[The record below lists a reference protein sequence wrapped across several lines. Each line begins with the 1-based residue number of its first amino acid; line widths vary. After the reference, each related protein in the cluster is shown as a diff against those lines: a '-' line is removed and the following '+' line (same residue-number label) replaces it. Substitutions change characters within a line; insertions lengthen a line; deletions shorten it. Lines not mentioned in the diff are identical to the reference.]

1 VTWRLRGASRPLRI
15 AAAGVA
21 LLAVLAGCTGVG
33 ASPDRGNDT
42 RYIAGNGTI
51 GTVAVGDRKPAP
63 NVSGTTLEGEPLDL
77 AAYRGQV
84 VVLNFW
90 ASWCPPCRAEAADL
104 ERVYQDT
111 RSMGVQ
117 FIGVN
122 IKDDSRKQALTF
134 QRTFTVTYPSLY
146 DQPGSIALLFRDTLP
161 PQAIPST
168 LVIDR
173 NGKLA
178 ARGLGGLTAEELE
191 PVVTAI
197 AAEQVAGK

>member
-1 VTWRLRGASRPLRI
+1 VGF
-15 AAAGVA
+15 A

-51 GTVAVGDRKPAP
+51 GTVSVADRKAAP
-63 NVSGTTLEGEPLDL
+63 NVSGTTLEGKSLDL
-77 AAYRGQV
+77 SAYRGKV

-111 RSMGVQ
+111 RSLGVQ
-117 FIGVN
+117 FVGVN
-122 IKDDSRKQALTF
+122 IKDDSRNQALTF
-134 QRTFTVTYPSLY
+134 QRSFNITYPSLY
-146 DQPGSIALLFRDTLP
+146 DQPGNVALLFRGTLP

-178 ARGLGGLTAEELE
+178 ARGLGGLTADELE
-191 PVVTAI
+191 PVVKAI
-197 AAEQVAGK
+197 AAEE